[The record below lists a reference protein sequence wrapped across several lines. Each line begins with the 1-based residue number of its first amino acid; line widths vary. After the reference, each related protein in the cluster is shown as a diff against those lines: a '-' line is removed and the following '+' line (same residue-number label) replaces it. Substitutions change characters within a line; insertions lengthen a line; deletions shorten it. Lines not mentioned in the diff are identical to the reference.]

1 MSYGNEIDQIDY
13 FHSIKRRKRFGFFLS
28 ERVWSCYEL
37 CVVSNT
43 KSHLAKRRNKN
54 LLTYKEGNIKQYSMI
69 IFNSRKSRLYIDQPF
84 QTHYHSLI
92 KPSQLYSD
100 YNEQTCYNQFYM
112 RYGR

>member
-1 MSYGNEIDQIDY
+1 MIYGNEIDQIDY

-28 ERVWSCYEL
+28 

-69 IFNSRKSRLYIDQPF
+69 IFNSRKSRLYIDQLF

>member
-1 MSYGNEIDQIDY
+1 MIYGNEIDQIDY
-13 FHSIKRRKRFGFFLS
+13 FHSNKRRKRFLYQNVCGHVMNYVLFLIQK
-28 ERVWSCYEL
+28 R
-37 CVVSNT
+37 
-43 KSHLAKRRNKN
+43 HLTKRRNKN
-54 LLTYKEGNIKQYSMI
+54 LLNYKEGNIKQYSMI
-69 IFNSRKSRLYIDQPF
+69 IFNGRKSRLYIDQPF

>member
-1 MSYGNEIDQIDY
+1 MSYGNEIDQTDY
-13 FHSIKRRKRFGFFLS
+13 FHSIKRRKRFFFIS
-28 ERVWSCYEL
+28 ERVESCYEL

-69 IFNSRKSRLYIDQPF
+69 IFNSRKSRLYIDLPF
-84 QTHYHSLI
+84 QTHSLI
-92 KPSQLYSD
+92 QPSQLYSD

>member
-1 MSYGNEIDQIDY
+1 M
-13 FHSIKRRKRFGFFLS
+13 GFFYQNVCGHVMNYVLF
-28 ERVWSCYEL
+28 L
-37 CVVSNT
+37 IQ

-69 IFNSRKSRLYIDQPF
+69 IFNSRKSRLYIDLPF
-84 QTHYHSLI
+84 QTHSLI
-92 KPSQLYSD
+92 QPSQLYSD

>member
-1 MSYGNEIDQIDY
+1 MIYGNEIDQIDY
-13 FHSIKRRKRFGFFLS
+13 FHSIKRRKRFGVFLS

-69 IFNSRKSRLYIDQPF
+69 IFNRRKSRLYIDLSF
-84 QTHYHSLI
+84 QTHSLI
-92 KPSQLYSD
+92 QPSQLYSD